1 MKIELTITK
10 EFEVTLLNVDAGVR
24 YWEDGTINGTEDE
37 DGSNTPCKDGDRWK
51 PQIELETGRITNWT
65 EGVEAKI
72 HYKICD
78 DGTYSLIGIKGE
90 EGMTIDGYVPD
101 IMCPKGEGYGDY
113 IKMDIDESGFIQNW
127 DNDLSS
133 FQPDED

>member
-1 MKIELTITK
+1 MFST
-10 EFEVTLLNVDAGVR
+10 
-24 YWEDGTINGTEDE
+24 
-37 DGSNTPCKDGDRWK
+37 
-51 PQIELETGRITNWT
+51 
-65 EGVEAKI
+65 
-72 HYKICD
+72 

-90 EGMTIDGYVPD
+90 EVMTIDGYVPD